1 LESAVRWPLPLLISA
16 AMLAAFCLATGAVA
30 QAMPDFSRFSLE
42 QPNQGLEVVPVTIT
56 TRKGTHRYRVEVAAT
71 PGQQATGMMYRRE
84 MAADTGMLFPM
95 NPPRDASFWMRNTYV
110 SLDIIFIGADG
121 RVLNVAE
128 RAEPLSDR
136 LVSSRGPAAAVL
148 ELKAGEAKRI
158 GLAPGDLVRWEKLKA
173 AGERASGARHDARLK
188 RAA

>member
-1 LESAVRWPLPLLISA
+1 
-16 AMLAAFCLATGAVA
+16 MLAAFCLATGAVA

>member
-1 LESAVRWPLPLLISA
+1 
-16 AMLAAFCLATGAVA
+16 
-30 QAMPDFSRFSLE
+30 MPDFSRFSLE
-42 QPNQGLEVVPVTIT
+42 QPNQGLQVVPVTIT

-95 NPPRDASFWMRNTYV
+95 NPPREASFWMRNTYV
-110 SLDIIFIGADG
+110 PLDIIFIGADG

-136 LVSSRGPAAAVL
+136 LLSSRGRAAAVL
-148 ELKAGEAKRI
+148 ELKAGEANRI
-158 GLAPGDLVRWEKLKA
+158 GLAPGDLVRWDKIRG
-173 AGERASGARHDARLK
+173 AGQGASGARDVGPLE
-188 RAA
+188 RAS